1 MTATSSGRTGGGEQQ
16 KARAVRG
23 LVHPMGGGPTASD
36 REGRSAAAAA
46 GGVRVFEGEPGLLEV
61 ALVVQGDAVQVL
73 GAEPVD
79 EAAHAGA
86 LDHDVV
92 VGWLV
97 FDAEAVL
104 EARAPPREHAD
115 PQPRGLGGDLL
126 LRHELAHLDR
136 GLVGQGQRDGGT
148 PLRRRHCD
156 PPVTCELRKSR
167 RPCQL
172 SLREARAPMRLTLAD
187 WLVVAL
193 YFLFN
198 IAVGLYYKRRAGTST
213 AEYFL
218 SGRNVPWWL
227 AGTSMV
233 ATTFA
238 ADTPLVV
245 TGLVAQNGV
254 AGNWL
259 WWNLLASGMLTVFF
273 YARLWRRS
281 GVMTD
286 IEFAEIRYAGPPA
299 AFLRGFRALYLGL
312 LMNCII
318 LGWVN
323 LAMAKILELV
333 FGISKGEALWIVVGL
348 IVLTS
353 AISTLSGLWGVL
365 VTDLFQFVIKMGMV
379 IVLAVVAVNAV
390 GGIEAMKAKLV
401 AAGRGSALGFVP
413 EIGSV
418 WMPMVTFFVY
428 IAVNWWATWYPGAEP
443 GGGGYV
449 AQRMLSAKD
458 ERHSLLA
465 TLWFNIAHY
474 AVRPW
479 PWILVALA
487 SLILFPGLKDP
498 ETGYIRVM
506 IDYLP
511 SSLRGGGLPH
521 RVDRRRL
528 EAVDHHGR
536 RDGCRA
542 AVALVL
548 VAYQRLERG
557 VGDDH
562 GLRRLGVVADRRRAR
577 QRPAARFRAHRARH
591 GGCHDRAL
599 ARRDLR
605 DAPRDGRDAGR
616 LLPPHPTVAP
626 RLGARRGAGSGRPP
640 VDRWP
645 RQPGRLGR
653 GVRARVRGAV
663 RRGQAAVARPT
674 ARHPHA
680 RPQRHRRCG
689 DLPRPVAARVAHRR
703 RVSP

>member
-1 MTATSSGRTGGGEQQ
+1 
-16 KARAVRG
+16 
-23 LVHPMGGGPTASD
+23 
-36 REGRSAAAAA
+36 
-46 GGVRVFEGEPGLLEV
+46 
-61 ALVVQGDAVQVL
+61 
-73 GAEPVD
+73 
-79 EAAHAGA
+79 
-86 LDHDVV
+86 
-92 VGWLV
+92 
-97 FDAEAVL
+97 
-104 EARAPPREHAD
+104 
-115 PQPRGLGGDLL
+115 
-126 LRHELAHLDR
+126 
-136 GLVGQGQRDGGT
+136 
-148 PLRRRHCD
+148 
-156 PPVTCELRKSR
+156 
-167 RPCQL
+167 
-172 SLREARAPMRLTLAD
+172 MRLDFLD
-187 WLVVAL
+187 WSIIAL
-193 YFLFN
+193 YFAFN
-198 IAVGLYYKRRAGTST
+198 VAVGLYYKRRASRDT
-213 AEYFL
+213 AEFFL

-245 TGLVAQNGV
+245 TGLVAKNGI

-273 YARLWRRS
+273 YARLWRRA

-286 IEFAEIRYAGPPA
+286 IEFSELRYAGPPA

-312 LMNCII
+312 LINCII

-323 LAMAKILELV
+323 LAMAKILQLV
-333 FGISKGEALWIVVGL
+333 FTISKGEALWIVVGL

-390 GGIEAMKAKLV
+390 GGIEAMKTKLV

-418 WMPMVTFFVY
+418 WMPMLTFFVY

-511 SSLRGGGLPH
+511 SSLRGLMVAAFAAAFMSTIATQLNWGASYL
-521 RVDRRRL
+521 VNDFYRRF
-528 EAVDHHGR
+528 VR
-536 RDGCRA
+536 RDAGEPHYVLASRLATALLTVISA
-542 AVALVL
+542 AVAFRIESIGGAWKLLIITGAGTGAVLLLRWYWWRINAWSEVSAMITAFLVSVLLQTVGGLDSDLPLDFARIVL
-548 VAYQRLERG
+548 V
-557 VGDDH
+557 
-562 GLRRLGVVADRRRAR
+562 
-577 QRPAARFRAHRARH
+577 
-591 GGCHDRAL
+591 
-599 ARRDLR
+599 
-605 DAPRDGRDAGR
+605 
-616 LLPPHPTVAP
+616 TVAVTTVVWLVVTFTTRP
-626 RLGARRGAGSGRPP
+626 ETDATLVAFYRRTRPSRRGWG
-640 VDRWP
+640 
-645 RQPGRLGR
+645 
-653 GVRARVRGAV
+653 
-663 RRGQAAVARPT
+663 
-674 ARHPHA
+674 
-680 RPQRHRRCG
+680 
-689 DLPRPVAARVAHRR
+689 PVAARAPDVRPSTDGLANLLDWVAGCVLVYGALFGVGKLLLHDPLPGILMLGLSAIAGAVIYRDLTRR
-703 RVSP
+703 GWRTVVE